1 MGTLLKYHKI
11 QGVDK
16 AVCTAEQKIAYNAV
30 WNTCSGHIRDEWK
43 AKAPTAPVFVQD
55 EFIAE
60 AVKLTM
66 NNLRYSYEYDNI
78 SKRYDV
84 DAIFCAINGGMR
96 NYLNGD
102 CILTSYE
109 AIGNTFPANYL
120 N

>member
-1 MGTLLKYHKI
+1 MRYHKI
-11 QGVDK
+11 TGVDK

-43 AKAPTAPVFVQD
+43 AKSATLTGVAQSEVL
-55 EFIAE
+55 AE
-60 AVKLTM
+60 LVKLTF
-66 NNLRYSYEYDNI
+66 NNLRYSYDWGNI

-96 NYLNGD
+96 NYLEGD

-109 AIGNTFPANYL
+109 AIGRTFPANYL
-120 N
+120 KES